1 MAGRCWKQ
9 SHPRPTMKKRFL
21 IPLAAFAAFGLA
33 KSISNQ
39 ILESDIKSCNAGNTP
54 ACIKLVKRAPL
65 PYMEPVDISDRI
77 INRVYT
83 EAKAEAE
90 IRKIE
95 VTADAEPEIKLDRT
109 SYEGQLMTDYKAGKV
124 LGEIKCGKRPVREGM
139 DLLNVNGVPAALLE
153 NFTPEM
159 QHGFNSVANSWGC
172 NS

>member
-1 MAGRCWKQ
+1 MVGRCWKQ

-83 EAKAEAE
+83 EAKAE
-90 IRKIE
+90 
-95 VTADAEPEIKLDRT
+95 PEIKLDRT

-124 LGEIKCGKRPVREGM
+124 LGEIKCGKRPVRQGM